1 MRDSEKEEFIFAK
14 VRFDAANDEATV
26 GIADFF
32 SNNADG
38 IGALNAKRACQEVR
52 AIIQHAGSLEN
63 SLAGVFR
70 NGTCSGGIVQDGG
83 YGTGRQAN
91 IFSNGFEGYGA
102 RGLHPGCSC
111 GFHRNLP
118 RQFRNENA

>member
-26 GIADFF
+26 SIADFF
-32 SNNADG
+32 GNNADG
-38 IGALNAKRACQEVR
+38 VGALNTERARQEVG
-52 AIIQHAGSLEN
+52 AIIQHPGSFEN

-70 NGTCSGGIVQDGG
+70 DGTCSGGIVQDGG
-83 YGTGRQAN
+83 HGTGRQAN

-102 RGLHPGCSC
+102 RGLDLGCSC